1 MNFNYSTFFFV
12 HRISEIMMEN
22 EDINENI
29 EKEKEKVHSVY
40 KKLVDNFDR
49 FFKSVQGELDELKVA
64 YKQLRNRR
72 TADHYGQRSTEIF

>member
-1 MNFNYSTFFFV
+1 MNFDCCTFFFV

-29 EKEKEKVHSVY
+29 EKEKEKVNSLYV
-40 KKLVDNFDR
+40 KLVDNFDR

-64 YKQLRNRR
+64 YKQLRNRK
-72 TADHYGQRSTEIF
+72 

>member
-1 MNFNYSTFFFV
+1 MNFDCCTFFFFV

-29 EKEKEKVHSVY
+29 EKEKEKVNSLYV
-40 KKLVDNFDR
+40 KLVDNFDR

-64 YKQLRNRR
+64 YKQLRNRK
-72 TADHYGQRSTEIF
+72 

>member
-1 MNFNYSTFFFV
+1 
-12 HRISEIMMEN
+12 MMEN

-64 YKQLRNRR
+64 YKQLRNRK
-72 TADHYGQRSTEIF
+72 